1 MVLIKTFVDNKQQPL
16 YMDDGLYHQLENSV
30 KPSVQK
36 EDFDFVLII
45 EGEEGSGKS
54 VLAQQIAKVLDPK
67 FSIAQICFNSDEF
80 IKAVTNA
87 KKNQCIIFDEAFTGL
102 SSRASLSEVNNL
114 VISMMMEMRQ
124 KNLFIII
131 VMPSL
136 FMLDK
141 YVVLHRAK
149 GVFHVYMHGNRRG
162 FWRFFNKRAMKY
174 LYFTGKKFYDYQYAE
189 HTSFGRFRKQY
200 MVDEGEYRRKKALI
214 FGKKK
219 RLSRSETYKE
229 QRDILIYLLMK
240 VSKKSQ
246 RETSRFVSK
255 YDVKLS
261 HQTINEIFHKVN
273 AQILDSGGQ

>member
-36 EDFDFVLII
+36 EDFDFVLVI

-54 VLAQQIAKVLDPK
+54 VLAQQVAKVLDPK
-67 FSIAQICFNSDEF
+67 FSMAQICFTADEF
-80 IKAVTNA
+80 IKTVTNA
-87 KKNQCIIFDEAFTGL
+87 KKNQCIVFDEAFTGL

-114 VISMMMEMRQ
+114 VISLMMEMRQ

-174 LYFTGKKFYDYQYAE
+174 LYFTGKKFYDYQYAD

-200 MVDEGEYRRKKALI
+200 MVDEAEYRRKKALI

-246 RETSRFVSK
+246 RETSRFVSGF
-255 YDVKLS
+255 DIKLS

-273 AQILDSGGQ
+273 AQILDSGGK